1 MEGEMRRFQIA
12 VGGIDFILIWV
23 SRPESIQ
30 LTTAVVTPLV
40 TQLAVLS
47 IWLSFPLIENI
58 FIYVRK

>member
-12 VGGIDFILIWV
+12 VGGTDFILIWV

-30 LTTAVVTPLV
+30 LTTAVV